1 MTLGCKKTRRSQGV
15 AVKGHFIS
23 FRARPGRFFAARIDN
38 SGENVVSYFYPEC
51 HTGVPMQIQT
61 KNFAGLTGNQLK
73 LLALIAMTCDHVG
86 LQLLPQF
93 IILRIIGRLA
103 APLFAYMIAEGCRY
117 THDRGRYLGRLLGM
131 AALCQI
137 AYFAAMRSLY
147 QCIFVTF
154 SLSVCLIY
162 ALDNAVRRRTTVS
175 VLSAAAAVAAVVFVT
190 EGLPRIL
197 IHTDFDVDYGLW
209 GVMLPVLVY
218 FGRGK
223 WGKLAL
229 FAVGVGLLGLHYG
242 GAQWWGLLSVPL
254 LALYNGKKGT
264 WNIGPLFYWYYPAHL
279 VVIYGLSLLLTHAAG

>member
-1 MTLGCKKTRRSQGV
+1 M

-61 KNFAGLTGNQLK
+61 KKFAGLTGNQLK
-73 LLALIAMTCDHVG
+73 LLALFAMTCDHVG

-103 APLFAYMIAEGCRY
+103 APLFAYMIAEGY
-117 THDRGRYLGRLLGM
+117 THNRGRYLGRLLGM

-162 ALDNAVRRRTTVS
+162 ALDSAVRRRTPSS
-175 VLSAAAAVAAVVFVT
+175 VLLAAAALAAAVFITV
-190 EGLPRIL
+190 ELPRIL

-223 WGKLAL
+223 LGKLAL

-242 GAQWWGLLSVPL
+242 GTQWWGLLSVPL

>member
-1 MTLGCKKTRRSQGV
+1 M

-162 ALDNAVRRRTTVS
+162 ALDNAVRRRTPVS
-175 VLSAAAAVAAVVFVT
+175 VLSAAAVAAVVFVT

-279 VVIYGLSLLLTHAAG
+279 VAIYGLSLLLERAAG

>member
-1 MTLGCKKTRRSQGV
+1 MTLGCKKTCRSQGM

-38 SGENVVSYFYPEC
+38 SGETVVSYFYPEC
-51 HTGVPMQIQT
+51 HTGVLMQIQT
-61 KNFAGLTGNQLK
+61 KKFAGLTGNQLK
-73 LLALIAMTCDHVG
+73 LLALLAMTCDHVG
-86 LQLLPQF
+86 LQLLPRF

-131 AALCQI
+131 AALCQS
-137 AYFAAMRSLY
+137 AYFVAMRSLY

-162 ALDNAVRRRTTVS
+162 ALDNALRRRKPAS
-175 VLSAAAAVAAVVFVT
+175 VLIAAAAIAAVVFITV
-190 EGLPRIL
+190 GLPRIL

-223 WGKLAL
+223 WEKLTL

-242 GAQWWGLLSVPL
+242 GTQWWGLLSVPL

-279 VVIYGLSLLLTHAAG
+279 VVIYGLSLLLERAAG

>member
-1 MTLGCKKTRRSQGV
+1 M

-86 LQLLPQF
+86 LPQF

-162 ALDNAVRRRTTVS
+162 ALDNAVRRRTPVS

-279 VVIYGLSLLLTHAAG
+279 VAIYGLSLLLERAAG

>member
-1 MTLGCKKTRRSQGV
+1 
-15 AVKGHFIS
+15 
-23 FRARPGRFFAARIDN
+23 
-38 SGENVVSYFYPEC
+38 
-51 HTGVPMQIQT
+51 MQIQT
-61 KNFAGLTGNQLK
+61 KKFAGLTGNQLK
-73 LLALIAMTCDHVG
+73 LLALFAMTCDHVG

-162 ALDNAVRRRTTVS
+162 ALDSAVRRRTPSS
-175 VLSAAAAVAAVVFVT
+175 VLLAAAALAAAVFITV
-190 EGLPRIL
+190 ELPRIL

-223 WGKLAL
+223 WEKLAL
-229 FAVGVGLLGLHYG
+229 ITIGVSLLGLHYG

-279 VVIYGLSLLLTHAAG
+279 VVIYGLSLLLERAAG

>member
-1 MTLGCKKTRRSQGV
+1 
-15 AVKGHFIS
+15 
-23 FRARPGRFFAARIDN
+23 
-38 SGENVVSYFYPEC
+38 
-51 HTGVPMQIQT
+51 MQIQT
-61 KNFAGLTGNQLK
+61 KKFAGLTGNQLK

-117 THDRGRYLGRLLGM
+117 THNRGRYLGRLLGM

-154 SLSVCLIY
+154 SLSVCMIY
-162 ALDNAVRRRTTVS
+162 ALDNAVRRRTPVS

-223 WGKLAL
+223 WGRLAL
-229 FAVGVGLLGLHYG
+229 FAVGVSLLGLQYG
-242 GAQWWGLLSVPL
+242 GAQWWGASERSPSGAVQRQKRHMEYRPAVLLVLPRPFGRDL
-254 LALYNGKKGT
+254 R
-264 WNIGPLFYWYYPAHL
+264 PEPASDTRRRITYRPGNHPRY
-279 VVIYGLSLLLTHAAG
+279 IRRK

>member
-1 MTLGCKKTRRSQGV
+1 
-15 AVKGHFIS
+15 
-23 FRARPGRFFAARIDN
+23 
-38 SGENVVSYFYPEC
+38 
-51 HTGVPMQIQT
+51 MQIRS
-61 KNFAGLTGNQLK
+61 KKFAGLTGNQLK

-93 IILRIIGRLA
+93 PVLRIIGRLS

-137 AYFAAMRSLY
+137 AYFVAMRSLY

-162 ALDNAVRRRTTVS
+162 ALDNALRRRTPPS
-175 VLSAAAAVAAVVFVT
+175 VLLAAAAAAAVVFVT
-190 EGLPRIL
+190 VGLPQIL

-218 FGRGK
+218 FGKGK

-229 FAVGVGLLGLHYG
+229 FTVGVGLLGLHYG
-242 GAQWWGLLSVPL
+242 GIQWWGLLSVPP
-254 LALYNGKKGT
+254 LALYNSKKGVR
-264 WNIGPLFYWYYPAHL
+264 NIGPLFYWYYPAHL
-279 VVIYGLSLLLTHAAG
+279 VVIYGLSLLF